1 MSAFPSPRISKSRKK
16 PQISRAACSIKLS
29 GLHAIKNNVPLIVV
43 FDDDFECKLSEPYN
57 GDVLN
62 DLTSSSSC
70 TMALACDAAVMEQP
84 IILIMLTPSIG
95 LTNGEKMT
103 RVLKSNNKKYKNG
116 LKSPLHTQF
125 TLTLS
130 TVE

>member
-1 MSAFPSPRISKSRKK
+1 MRLKIT
-16 PQISRAACSIKLS
+16 
-29 GLHAIKNNVPLIVV
+29 VPLIVV

-103 RVLKSNNKKYKNG
+103 RVLKSNNKKYNKNG

-130 TVE
+130 TVGVYRLSYS